1 MPDPTEDADD
11 SAEQPGPR
19 PTAADPRADLVEP
32 VRTGL
37 DLVGSGGQG
46 PSQRLFQS
54 VVLG

>member
-1 MPDPTEDADD
+1 VPDPIEDAEG

-19 PTAADPRADLVEP
+19 PTVADPRADLVEP

-46 PSQRLFQS
+46 PSQRPFQ
-54 VVLG
+54 VVALG